1 MRARRISCNFPLVE
15 HPCYRCQASIEEGI
29 TFCPHCGAPQ
39 IRVIPPEENV
49 AGELPPQPS
58 APAGVTP
65 QTYSVPPTPAWTQ
78 GGAPY
83 VPQGTNIQWEVAWKG
98 SLLAGVG
105 AAILTA
111 IPFVSIGCCLWMLGA
126 GVLSVSM
133 YRKRVPG
140 ILITPG
146 MGMKLG
152 ALAGMFGF
160 MVNAVLTVLSFA
172 LFRSS
177 IDFRR
182 AMQEQMEKQMA
193 NNPDPKA
200 QAIVQH
206 FMDWMSSPQ
215 GAATFVV
222 LILLVL
228 GVVFVVIT
236 AAGGALGA
244 SMSGRRREFR

>member
-1 MRARRISCNFPLVE
+1 
-15 HPCYRCQASIEEGI
+15 
-29 TFCPHCGAPQ
+29 
-39 IRVIPPEENV
+39 
-49 AGELPPQPS
+49 
-58 APAGVTP
+58 
-65 QTYSVPPTPAWTQ
+65 
-78 GGAPY
+78 
-83 VPQGTNIQWEVAWKG
+83 
-98 SLLAGVG
+98 
-105 AAILTA
+105 
-111 IPFVSIGCCLWMLGA
+111 MLGA
-126 GVLSVSM
+126 GVLAVSM

-146 MGMKLG
+146 MGMKIG
-152 ALAGMFGF
+152 ALAGVFGF
-160 MVNAVLTVLSFA
+160 MVNAVVTVLSFA
-172 LFRSS
+172 LFRSNA
-177 IDFRR
+177 DFRR

-228 GVVFVVIT
+228 GVVFIVIT

-244 SMSGRRREFR
+244 SMSGSRRELR

>member
-1 MRARRISCNFPLVE
+1 VGPG
-15 HPCYRCQASIEEGI
+15 PG
-29 TFCPHCGAPQ
+29 
-39 IRVIPPEENV
+39 
-49 AGELPPQPS
+49 
-58 APAGVTP
+58 
-65 QTYSVPPTPAWTQ
+65 WTQ

-83 VPQGTNIQWEVAWKG
+83 APQGSAIQWDLAWKG
-98 SLLAGVG
+98 ALLAGVG
-105 AAILTA
+105 AAVLTA

-126 GVLSVSM
+126 GVLSVAM
-133 YRKRVPG
+133 YRKQVPG
-140 ILITPG
+140 TLVTPG

-152 ALAGMFGF
+152 ALAGAFGF
-160 MVNAVLTVLSFA
+160 MVNAVVTVLSFA
-172 LFRSS
+172 LFRSNS
-177 IDFRR
+177 DFRR

-228 GVVFVVIT
+228 GVVFIVIT

>member
-1 MRARRISCNFPLVE
+1 ME

-39 IRVIPPEENV
+39 IRVVSPDENLPAAPP
-49 AGELPPQPS
+49 LPPPVPREVP
-58 APAGVTP
+58 PAG
-65 QTYSVPPTPAWTQ
+65 YSVGPGPGWTQ

-83 VPQGTNIQWEVAWKG
+83 APQRSAVQWDLAWKG
-98 SLLAGVG
+98 ALLTGVG

-126 GVLSVSM
+126 GMLAVAM
-133 YRKRVPG
+133 YRKQAPG
-140 ILITPG
+140 TLITAG
-146 MGMKLG
+146 MGMKIG

-160 MVNAVLTVLSFA
+160 MVNAVLTVMSFA
-172 LFRSS
+172 LFRSNN
-177 IDFRR
+177 DFRR
-182 AMQEQMEKQMA
+182 AMQEQMQRQMA

-206 FMDWMSSPQ
+206 FIDWMSSPQ

-228 GVVFVVIT
+228 GVVFIAIT

-244 SMSGRRREFR
+244 SMSGSRRELR

>member
-1 MRARRISCNFPLVE
+1 MPAAPPPL
-15 HPCYRCQASIEEGI
+15 PA
-29 TFCPHCGAPQ
+29 APT
-39 IRVIPPEENV
+39 
-49 AGELPPQPS
+49 
-58 APAGVTP
+58 GVTP
-65 QTYSVPPTPAWTQ
+65 PAYSGAPAPGWTQ

-83 VPQGTNIQWEVAWKG
+83 APQGNAIQWDLAWKG
-98 SLLAGVG
+98 ALLAGVG

-126 GVLSVSM
+126 GVLAVSM

-140 ILITPG
+140 VLVTPG
-146 MGMKLG
+146 MGMKIG
-152 ALAGMFGF
+152 ALAGVFGF
-160 MVNAVLTVLSFA
+160 MLNAVLTVVSFV
-172 LFRSS
+172 LFRSNT
-177 IDFRR
+177 DFRR

-215 GAATFVV
+215 GAATLVV
-222 LILLVL
+222 LILVVL

-244 SMSGRRREFR
+244 SMSGSRREFR

>member
-1 MRARRISCNFPLVE
+1 MPAV
-15 HPCYRCQASIEEGI
+15 
-29 TFCPHCGAPQ
+29 
-39 IRVIPPEENV
+39 PP
-49 AGELPPQPS
+49 LPPSVPREVP
-58 APAGVTP
+58 PAA
-65 QTYSVPPTPAWTQ
+65 YSVGPGPGWTQ
-78 GGAPY
+78 RGAPY
-83 VPQGTNIQWEVAWKG
+83 TPQGSAIQWDLAWKG
-98 SLLAGVG
+98 VLLAGVG

-111 IPFVSIGCCLWMLGA
+111 IPFVKTGCCLWMLGA

-140 ILITPG
+140 TLITPG

-152 ALAGMFGF
+152 ALAGAFGF
-160 MVNAVLTVLSFA
+160 MVNAVLTVRSFVVV
-172 LFRSS
+172 FSS
-177 IDFRR
+177 ADFRR

-193 NNPDPKA
+193 KNPDPKA
-200 QAIVQH
+200 QAMVQH

-222 LILLVL
+222 LMLIVL
-228 GVVFVVIT
+228 GVVFIAIT